1 MKVISAIIL
10 ALLYF
15 SSTANANDEMKV
27 TGIYSSLY
35 YNEEGG
41 DLLGE
46 EIFIVY
52 GDMGEY
58 FASVQCAQGG
68 TRAPFVTKVEVVNN
82 NIEFVV
88 PNNKGHLCTP
98 GMFRGTIT
106 NKGISGEFKGS
117 GYKVFLKRGNSYW
130 Q

>member
-1 MKVISAIIL
+1 MAL
-10 ALLYF
+10 ALLF
-15 SSTANANDEMKV
+15 FAFTVSANDEVKV
-27 TGIYSSLY
+27 TGIYSNLH

-68 TRAPFVTKVEVVNN
+68 TRAPFIAKVEVTNN
-82 NIEFVV
+82 NIEFVI
-88 PNNKGHLCTP
+88 PNNNTHLCTP
-98 GMFRGTIT
+98 GIFRGTIT
-106 NKGISGEFKGS
+106 NTGISGEFKGS
-117 GYKVFLKRGNSYW
+117 GYKVFLERGKSYW